1 MTTKLPK
8 INNKST
14 IDIST
19 KNLDEPRTNQ
29 GQAGKPEYIS
39 PFRLPNDDEV
49 FVFRELERKKREEI
63 KTLSQDLKIW
73 DKKIGTSA
81 RPLRLF
87 KNYDPSNKEN
97 AKRPETTGYSLR
109 DRATIVEAQR
119 IINERRRSRDAN
131 GKEQREGVVELLERK
146 KEMFLVEMTVGIIEQ
161 ERETLINKAA
171 EKEEA
176 LKKSDDMLEKDWRE
190 FDSYKQN
197 NKQETDFAIQRH
209 NQEMEHRKR
218 TELEYKIKNNDLTS
232 LKAEKTKNE
241 ELIQKYH
248 DAKNFLDKL
257 TPKDILEEKEKEY
270 REKVEEIKLQWME
283 REQLN
288 KDDSFSVLS
297 ESIGRGTAKDKK
309 YIGGKKNTKFD
320 LDKIFQDKVDK

>member
-1 MTTKLPK
+1 
-8 INNKST
+8 
-14 IDIST
+14 
-19 KNLDEPRTNQ
+19 
-29 GQAGKPEYIS
+29 
-39 PFRLPNDDEV
+39 
-49 FVFRELERKKREEI
+49 VFRELERKKREEI

-197 NKQETDFAIQRH
+197 NKQETDFAIQ
-209 NQEMEHRKR
+209 
-218 TELEYKIKNNDLTS
+218 
-232 LKAEKTKNE
+232 
-241 ELIQKYH
+241 
-248 DAKNFLDKL
+248 
-257 TPKDILEEKEKEY
+257 
-270 REKVEEIKLQWME
+270 V
-283 REQLN
+283 
-288 KDDSFSVLS
+288 
-297 ESIGRGTAKDKK
+297 
-309 YIGGKKNTKFD
+309 
-320 LDKIFQDKVDK
+320 